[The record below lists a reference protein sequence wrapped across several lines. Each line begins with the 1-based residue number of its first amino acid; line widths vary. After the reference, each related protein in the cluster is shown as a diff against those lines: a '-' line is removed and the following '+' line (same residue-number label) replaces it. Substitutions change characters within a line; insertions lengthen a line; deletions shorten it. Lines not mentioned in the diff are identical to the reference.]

1 MSHSY
6 DNKDGKKRSKARKH
20 AESSSTSS
28 EPLEGIYVD
37 PTEKPHW
44 CPKRQYWQPL
54 LSCLRC
60 ARFPC
65 PAIGEDK
72 QQLLAQSPFVMIDP
86 VGSTLIQKRRR
97 VAMYILKYNDGRLV
111 DAGEDFDPENLDWK
125 MMEDVAEV
133 LFVSKIFVPQIRLV
147 AKPAE
152 ERARIRKNL
161 SRSGAV
167 PEEAEDMLPD
177 TDTDELADDGMLP
190 EVGSSRGR
198 RRRTA

>member
-1 MSHSY
+1 MSHSN
-6 DNKDGKKRSKARKH
+6 DSTDEKKRSQASKD
-20 AESSSTSS
+20 AESSVTPSGQ
-28 EPLEGIYVD
+28 LESLYVD

-65 PAIGEDK
+65 PAVGEDK
-72 QQLLAQSPFVMIDP
+72 QRLLAESPFVMIDP

-97 VAMYILKYNDGRLV
+97 IAMYILKYNDGRLI

-161 SRSGAV
+161 SR
-167 PEEAEDMLPD
+167 PEAGPEDAEAEDMLP
-177 TDTDELADDGMLP
+177 DTDELADDGMLP
-190 EVGSSRGR
+190 EVGKPRGR